1 MRNLNEPRRNEPVE
15 NQPESRV
22 VSMENRRAAR
32 AENEES
38 LISSR
43 QTEDLR
49 SRWTIIQASFV
60 DEPRKAVQE
69 ADALLSAAI
78 KQIEESFTDQ
88 RSQLEKQW
96 SQGSEASTEDL
107 RLALQRYRTFFDKLL
122 SI

>member
-22 VSMENRRAAR
+22 VSMESRRAAR
-32 AENEES
+32 AETEES

-49 SRWTIIQASFV
+49 ARWTVIQASFV

-88 RSQLEKQW
+88 TGQLEKQW
-96 SQGSEASTEDL
+96 SEGSEASTEDL
-107 RLALQRYRTFFDKLL
+107 RLALQRYRTFFDRLL

>member
-22 VSMENRRAAR
+22 VSMENRRAMR
-32 AENEES
+32 AEDEES

-60 DEPRKAVQE
+60 DEPRKAVKE

-107 RLALQRYRTFFDKLL
+107 RLALQRYRTFFDRLL

>member
-22 VSMENRRAAR
+22 VSMESRRAAR
-32 AENEES
+32 AETEES

-49 SRWTIIQASFV
+49 ARWTVIQASFV

-88 RSQLEKQW
+88 RGQLEKQW
-96 SQGSEASTEDL
+96 SEGSEASTEDL
-107 RLALQRYRTFFDKLL
+107 RLALQRYRTFFDRLL

>member
-22 VSMENRRAAR
+22 VSMENRRATR
-32 AENEES
+32 AEDEES

-60 DEPRKAVQE
+60 DEPRKAVKE

-107 RLALQRYRTFFDKLL
+107 RLALQRYRTFFDRLL